1 MRKRELNWVDFLK
14 RRVPKGED
22 VLMGIG
28 DDCALVKVAKRRLLL
43 KSDLFIEDV
52 HFKLRET
59 DFRTIG
65 IRATARVLSD
75 FAACAGIPKFIGI
88 SVGVPAYVREND
100 LKEILNGVLECAK
113 KYKFSLVGGDT
124 SSARRLFLDI
134 WGIGVARKYISRNNA
149 KSGDRIFITG
159 KLGDRKFNLPFMPR
173 IKESQYLSR
182 IFKINAMIDISDGFI
197 LDLYRIL
204 KESKKGALIYEENV
218 PLTKGKSDLYRGEDY
233 ELIFTVDKKEKKIA
247 YLKRNFYFVGEI
259 KNADFGYKMKSVSGI
274 YKIKPKGY
282 VHF

>member
-1 MRKRELNWVDFLK
+1 
-14 RRVPKGED
+14 
-22 VLMGIG
+22 MGIG